1 MNAGRASKV
10 VAHGILVIALT
21 LGLASLPRVEREV
34 RDSDAPKMEVSHG
47 VPVLPGMPAGMAQ
60 LIATVR
66 DRVPR
71 RTPVRIVTFAG
82 TCRRIPVLEGQGAVY
97 WLQYQ
102 LLPRPISCDS
112 RTAWTIYLKS
122 QAPPGAEVVFAR
134 PELTLVR
141 R

>member
-1 MNAGRASKV
+1 VV
-10 VAHGILVIALT
+10 VARGVLVIALL

-34 RDSDAPKMEVSHG
+34 RESAAARMEVSHG
-47 VPVLPGMPAGMAQ
+47 VPVLPGMPAGMEE

-71 RTPVRIVTFAG
+71 RTPVRIVTTAG
-82 TCRRIPVLEGQGAVY
+82 TCRRIPVVEGQGAVY

-112 RTAWTIYLKS
+112 RAPWTIYLKS

-134 PELTLVR
+134 PELTLAR